1 MAHFAQINSDNKVI
15 NVVVV
20 SDIDLESGIQL
31 DIEELGV
38 QYLKSLV
45 GNDTNWVKTSYN
57 TKRGIHYNPVT
68 NKPNENQSKAFRKN
82 YAQYGYTYDEQ
93 RDAFIPPK
101 PYDSWILDEFSCLW
115 ESPIPYPNDGS
126 MYEWNEDNQSW
137 DLFTL

>member
-45 GNDTNWVKTSYN
+45 KNDTNWVKTSYN
-57 TKRGIHYNPVT
+57 TKGGIHYNPVT
-68 NKPNENQSKAFRKN
+68 NQPSEDQTKAFRKN
-82 YAQYGYTYDEQ
+82 YASIGYTYDEQ
-93 RDAFIPPK
+93 IDAFIPPK
-101 PYDSWILDEFSCLW
+101 PYPNWLLNEDTCWYEA
-115 ESPIPYPNDGS
+115 PIPYPNDEN

-137 DLFTL
+137 DLVTQ